1 LADGDAITIK
11 IWALRFSSW
20 FRPRVYFIYPGAV
33 AGERAQMATPDYLQQ
48 VIVSGRRSGSG
59 RANSARRGVFQRPS
73 VTSLVWAS
81 LDALTAAVA
90 AVMALRLRVRGP
102 SHAVFTMLPELL
114 GSAPKI
120 WLLYLAWFSVALV
133 LMTRSFGL
141 YGPIQN
147 RSGLH
152 ELRMTVQATLTAGLL
167 LCGALYLS
175 RGIAVSR
182 AVVVLLV
189 LITAVLLSVRRVVWR
204 RMEYSRYLQGLET
217 RNVLIVGAGRVAH
230 ALRNHLESLR
240 HLGFRFKGFVALTER
255 EAESGDADV
264 IGDVRNTLQLARSL
278 FVDEIFFSVPAEKKL
293 VISLV
298 EEARAL
304 GIDVRV
310 VPDLYDGLAWNAPVE
325 YIGQFPTIPL
335 HRRDFPIGSYLM
347 KRAMDVTV
355 SGIGLLLASPVLG
368 SIALAVKI
376 DSMRNDSN
384 GPIFYKAARIGRKGR
399 TFNCYKFRTMVPNA
413 DHLKAKLEH
422 LNERKGVL
430 FKIVNDPRITKV
442 GRVLRKYSLDEL
454 PQLYNV
460 LRGDMSLVGPRPP
473 IASEVE
479 QYDLAHLRRLDV
491 LPGITG
497 LWQVEARQDPS
508 FDSYISLDTAYV
520 ENWSFWLDLK
530 ILARTV
536 GVVFSGTGS

>member
-1 LADGDAITIK
+1 
-11 IWALRFSSW
+11 
-20 FRPRVYFIYPGAV
+20 
-33 AGERAQMATPDYLQQ
+33 MATPDYLQQ
-48 VIVSGRRSGSG
+48 VVISGRRRAGGSG
-59 RANSARRGVFQRPS
+59 TASSRFGIFKRPS
-73 VTSLVWAS
+73 VTSLIWAT
-81 LDALTAAVA
+81 LDLSTALFATVL
-90 AVMALRLRVRGP
+90 ALRFREVGATDLPDTSVL
-102 SHAVFTMLPELL
+102 SYVLHA
-114 GSAPKI
+114 APHVL
-120 WLLYLAWFSVALV
+120 LLYVLWYGFVLV
-133 LMTRSFGL
+133 LLTRSYGL
-141 YGPIQN
+141 YGSIQH

-152 ELRMTVQATLTAGLL
+152 EQRMTVQATLTSGLL
-167 LCGALYLS
+167 LCGALYLG
-175 RGIAVSR
+175 RAAMVSR
-182 AVVVLLV
+182 IVVVLMV
-189 LITAVLLSVRRVVWR
+189 LFTTIMLCARRAVWR
-204 RMEYSRYLQGLET
+204 KVVYSRYREGLET

-255 EAESGDADV
+255 EAESGDADI
-264 IGDVRNTLQLARSL
+264 IGDVRNCLSLARSL

-298 EEARAL
+298 EEARAI

-335 HRRDFPIGSYLM
+335 HRRDFPIGAFLM
-347 KRAMDVTV
+347 KRALDATL
-355 SGIGLLLASPVLG
+355 SALALLALSPIMAA
-368 SIALAVKI
+368 IALAVRL
-376 DSMRNDSN
+376 DSK
-384 GPIFYKAARIGRKGR
+384 GPIFYKAQRIGRKGR
-399 TFNCYKFRTMVPNA
+399 TFACYKFRTMVPNA
-413 DHLKAKLEH
+413 DKLKKELEH
-422 LNERKGVL
+422 MNEREGIL

-454 PQLYNV
+454 PQFYNV

-479 QYDLAHLRRLDV
+479 QYDIAHLRRLDV

-520 ENWSFWLDLK
+520 ENWTLWLDMK